1 MSEKYT
7 QTPNFLF
14 KKFTLSVRG
23 WGGDNNGNWD
33 VLDSQLALSKRADWI
48 TQGVFD
54 SALLPVAGAG
64 AKGVIKIGENLTL
77 SVDTVSVTGQN
88 VVDALGFTPM
98 NAGLLNEPLGVPQLD
113 GAGKILQSQLPKSSS
128 VETYLVLNEA
138 DKLALDAQQGDIV
151 RVLSSQKTYV
161 LSFSAPTLPD
171 AWVLIA
177 SPEFVDQAHVEAN
190 LTGEIASH
198 VHDLR
203 YAAKDHHH
211 DDDYVKIGGNLIA
224 ELFAQGEL
232 SQAVALPGEEA
243 PTLDYNVFSGA
254 KLINR
259 IRVSSISPPEVDG
272 VAPKVE
278 VDILAQTA
286 PGVAPVSLFPD
297 GDFPFI
303 TGNGGLNWVDAEL
316 QNPIPIADNSAI
328 LLRVVTCDPGFDNV
342 LIEVFE

>member
-48 TQGVFD
+48 TQGVF
-54 SALLPVAGAG
+54 SPAVLPVATGSAAG
-64 AKGVIKIGENLTL
+64 VVKVGENLTL
-77 SVDTVSVTGQN
+77 TVDTLSLNQQN
-88 VVDALGFTPM
+88 VIDALGFTPM
-98 NAGLLNEPLGVPQLD
+98 DAALLNEPLGVPQLD
-113 GAGKILQSQLPKSSS
+113 GAGKILQSQLPQSSS
-128 VETYLVLNEA
+128 IETYLVLTEA
-138 DKLALDAQQGDIV
+138 DKIALNAQQGDLV
-151 RVLSSQKTYV
+151 RVLENNKTYA
-161 LSFSAPTLPD
+161 LSFSAPSLPD

-177 SPEFVDQAHVEAN
+177 DPGFVDQAHVEAN
-190 LTGEIASH
+190 LTGEIATH
-198 VHDLR
+198 THDSR

-211 DDDYVKIGGNLIA
+211 DDEYIKIGGNLIA

-254 KLINR
+254 KTINR
-259 IRVSSISPPEVDG
+259 IRISSISPPEVDG

-297 GDFPFI
+297 GDYPFI

-328 LLRVVTCDPGFDNV
+328 LLRVVTSDPGFDNV